1 MDESSIQNHLTIAT
15 LGRECREWTEEAV
28 NLEIDSPL
36 IEENNLSD
44 HLIVYTDGSVQRG
57 VRSGW
62 GYTATLLGEL
72 VKEDSGFVQLTT
84 SSMCMEIQA
93 ITEMLNWV
101 QHQAITRLVCLTDS
115 MSTLA
120 KIQNGMLHADWV
132 AAINQSN
139 LQCVR
144 WIFCPGHAGV
154 RGNERADALAGEA
167 ENESTLTLDHPPS
180 WHLSAS
186 TLS

>member
-1 MDESSIQNHLTIAT
+1 MPERHKKAQVQAYLKVSADVNHPLHSKVGREVHSRLKRGTEWMNQASRTISQCCDVRSIRRGETWKPIEDENFTQVIAT

-28 NLEIDSPL
+28 NLEIDSL

-101 QHQAITRLVCLTDS
+101 
-115 MSTLA
+115 
-120 KIQNGMLHADWV
+120 
-132 AAINQSN
+132 
-139 LQCVR
+139 
-144 WIFCPGHAGV
+144 
-154 RGNERADALAGEA
+154 
-167 ENESTLTLDHPPS
+167 
-180 WHLSAS
+180 
-186 TLS
+186 